1 MGNLRW
7 YSSPQPRFQAVG
19 LAETR
24 CETSVCV
31 NLDNLKQD
39 SSKGV
44 NLKIEGHSSWDTCP
58 WHTCVKKGGRRERAS
73 GWEKKNKTSKKDETS
88 DNIRGWKLTWALFK
102 DNACHLCSY
111 VTWQAGARKGTWQ
124 TFTQH
129 GSCFCK
135 HKNSLRLQANNS
147 LSCSWNNSY
156 FKRIYE
162 TTSLWDIAVTEIV
175 PAGHVCKRMWP
186 AQQPNFVGCMQI
198 SVTFF
203 NHKLRRS
210 RTRTKPHK
218 PDQRPCQDHYSVRR
232 SEARAT
238 RQPIFFFTSQYVDQ
252 SPLPIS
258 RHHQISPVLGNLS
271 GEAWQILCW
280 PHLLLLPSS

>member
-1 MGNLRW
+1 MAN
-7 YSSPQPRFQAVG
+7 F
-19 LAETR
+19 
-24 CETSVCV
+24 
-31 NLDNLKQD
+31 
-39 SSKGV
+39 
-44 NLKIEGHSSWDTCP
+44 
-58 WHTCVKKGGRRERAS
+58 HT
-73 GWEKKNKTSKKDETS
+73 
-88 DNIRGWKLTWALFK
+88 
-102 DNACHLCSY
+102 
-111 VTWQAGARKGTWQ
+111 TWQL
-124 TFTQH
+124 
-129 GSCFCK
+129 FCK

-252 SPLPIS
+252 SPLPIF
-258 RHHQISPVLGNLS
+258 RHHQISLVSEMCQKTLSQRMSQEMPQLMSGSVPDLTAPLPVFPASVPCQTSTATMRAQHPAFPARLT
-271 GEAWQILCW
+271 AILCSQ
-280 PHLLLLPSS
+280 PQSSVASVPSRTSTAILRRQARNTVKKNVRRDGRNICQNVGKMWEGMWRDMPKRMSDKMLGRMSEECDFFAPCC